1 MHQGEQVDV
10 TGDEGIDVDDR
21 QREAGPLQ
29 QPAERAR
36 VGERRDPRR
45 DAARNLAFGDRQAL
59 AQFGQRVAAGER
71 RDEQSVGT
79 QGAADLDH
87 RAGEVVDLVQR
98 QQRDDEIGALDRQ
111 RQALEVADHNGEV
124 ARSGAGGGRREA
136 QRRAAAGAGGERRC
150 GVRAGRAGVDGDCER
165 ALDQDK
171 TLRKLVG
178 GATEQEIGAGTAA
191 AAAPGAV
198 EPRGQ
203 QGAVEDLRRC
213 GGHRGFIAR
222 RAGGRKGAWFAS
234 TGGRVSVSMTVNS
247 CFTRAM
253 SLSEVRAEA
262 SPRARIREL
271 FASLSRAALDALY
284 PPVCLACRSATGAH
298 GGLCPACWRAMRFI
312 ERPFCD
318 RLGTPFEQDL
328 GEGLLSPQAIADPP
342 VFRRARAVA
351 RFEDGPARRLVHR
364 LKYSDRADLAKPLGA
379 WMARAGADVLVDSE
393 AIVPVPL
400 HPLRLWKRRFNQ
412 AAALAQAIAAESGKP
427 FEPRWLLR
435 VKPTRSQVGLSR
447 EQRAAN
453 MQGAFRV
460 AAGAPVRGL
469 RIVLVDDVLTSG
481 ATANAAARALL
492 RAGAADVDLVVF
504 ARVVTGT

>member
-1 MHQGEQVDV
+1 M
-10 TGDEGIDVDDR
+10 
-21 QREAGPLQ
+21 
-29 QPAERAR
+29 
-36 VGERRDPRR
+36 
-45 DAARNLAFGDRQAL
+45 
-59 AQFGQRVAAGER
+59 
-71 RDEQSVGT
+71 
-79 QGAADLDH
+79 
-87 RAGEVVDLVQR
+87 VQR
-98 QQRDDEIGALDRQ
+98 QQRDDEIGALGRQ
-111 RQALEVADHNGEV
+111 RQAFEVADQNGEV
-124 ARSGAGGGRREA
+124 ARSGAGGGGREA
-136 QRRAAAGAGGERRC
+136 ERRAAAGAGGERRRC
-150 GVRAGRAGVDGDCER
+150 MRTGRAGVDGDCER
-165 ALDQDK
+165 ALDDCEP
-171 TLRKLVG
+171 LGEFVG
-178 GATEQEIGAGTAA
+178 GAAEQEIGPRALAG
-191 AAAPGAV
+191 AAPGAI
-198 EPRGQ
+198 EPCGE
-203 QGAVEDLRRC
+203 QGAVEDLRRR
-213 GGHRGFIAR
+213 GGHGGFIAR
-222 RAGGRKGAWFAS
+222 RAGGRKGPKSAPA
-234 TGGRVSVSMTVNS
+234 GGGISVSMTVNS

-253 SLSEVRAEA
+253 SLSEVRAKA

-364 LKYSDRADLAKPLGA
+364 LKYSDRGDLAKPLGA
-379 WMARAGADVLVDSE
+379 WMARAGSDVLLDSD

-412 AAALAQAIAAESGKP
+412 AAALAQAMAAESGKP

-435 VKPTRSQVGLSR
+435 VKSTRSQVGLTR

-460 AAGAPVRGL
+460 AAGAPLRGL

-504 ARVVTGT
+504 ARVVTGA